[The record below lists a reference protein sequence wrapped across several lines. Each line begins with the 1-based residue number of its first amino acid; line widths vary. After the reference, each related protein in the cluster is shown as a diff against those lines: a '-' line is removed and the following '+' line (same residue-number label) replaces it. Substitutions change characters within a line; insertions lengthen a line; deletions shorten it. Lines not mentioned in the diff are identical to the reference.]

1 MKITDHSNLNKE
13 YLQKLGYKKLDD
25 TFIVCTLE
33 AYEYLESIN
42 AIECDVV
49 YEIARR
55 NEI

>member
-13 YLQKLGYKKLDD
+13 YLQNLGYKKLDD

-42 AIECDVV
+42 AIKCDVV
-49 YEIARR
+49 YEIVRR